1 MEKLQLKISVI
12 LPQVPNEK
20 DSCVERLIQKLQAKE
35 GIEKVHIADANGAN
49 VPQLCFHYDPDII
62 SIDRIQSLAES
73 TGAEITENTGIC
85 SLKLKE
91 SDTQDRLVP

>member
-1 MEKLQLKISVI
+1 MEKLQLKIPVI

-35 GIEKVHIADANGAN
+35 GIEKVHIADENGDD

-62 SIDRIQSLAES
+62 SIDRTYKASSFLREKPFGNQWSLGS
-73 TGAEITENTGIC
+73 FRFRLWN
-85 SLKLKE
+85 
-91 SDTQDRLVP
+91 DTT